1 MSENEDPRQL
11 FEVSSIAIKNE
22 PIYHYIMDG
31 SGSTGQYLP
40 VVTIGADGQLRAVT
54 DPSILPNHSNMAPL
68 DIGEE
73 VIVFPDKTVPSDTL
87 PEGIVEIDVDA
98 GSEEISP
105 ETISLDQSNQLPIVT
120 TFLAPNK
127 NVTIGGI
134 QYVPAKNSKASTKI
148 LPASS
153 ASNASPSNPNPS
165 LRKAKFQCKVCQ
177 KTFSQQVNLQTH
189 YRIHT
194 GERPFQCQVCQ
205 KAFTQQPNL
214 WKHMRTHTG
223 ERPFQCRV
231 CQKCFTQQGNLS
243 KHEKI
248 HTGERPYKCPQC
260 EKTFAQRSNLM
271 THITLH
277 TGVRP
282 FKCEVCDKS
291 FAQRANL
298 LTHNMTHTGERPYKC
313 EVCEKGFSQQANLVK
328 HVRLHTG
335 ERPYSCRFCS
345 RTFAQQ
351 ANLDRHERI
360 HTGIKPYACSQC
372 WRAFGQKTNL
382 QKHEA
387 THHQDKAYPCFLCRK
402 AFVAKASLE
411 KHQQKMH
418 SHQMYP
424 NCCAGKAHTKD
435 CGPPANNS
443 VSINKTTGELM
454 EPKSNSQKV
463 KVVSMELD
471 DSEDISELDDEQ
483 GVKVVRLLEPNVL
496 HQQDDLPELI
506 EVHIPHMHDGI
517 QLKQDLDDDEEDE
530 EEQQYLDGSV
540 EDTSSPV
547 TVSMLS
553 DD

>member
-1 MSENEDPRQL
+1 MSDNGDSRQL
-11 FEVSSIAIKNE
+11 FKVSSIAIKNE

-31 SGSTGQYLP
+31 SGTSGQYLP
-40 VVTIGADGQLRAVT
+40 VVTIGADGQLKAVT
-54 DPSILPNHSNMAPL
+54 DPTCLPNHGNIQPV

-73 VIVFPDKTVPSDTL
+73 VIVFPDKDISCEAL

-98 GSEEISP
+98 GSEEIESSDA
-105 ETISLDQSNQLPIVT
+105 ISIDQPNQLPIVT

-134 QYVPAKNSKASTKI
+134 QYIPARANKSSIKV

-153 ASNASPSNPNPS
+153 SVTNRGPANPS
-165 LRKAKFQCKVCQ
+165 LRKAKFECKECF

-194 GERPFQCQVCQ
+194 GERPFQCNVCQ

-223 ERPFQCRV
+223 ERPFQCRI

-248 HTGERPYKCPQC
+248 HTGERPFKCTQC

-282 FKCEVCDKS
+282 YKCDLCDKS

-335 ERPYSCRFCS
+335 ERPFSCRFCS

-360 HTGIKPYACSQC
+360 HTGIKPYSCSQC

-387 THHQDKAYPCFLCRK
+387 THHQEKAFPCFLCRK
-402 AFVAKASLE
+402 AFVAKVSLE

-424 NCCAGKAHTKD
+424 NCCAGKAHSKD
-435 CGPPANNS
+435 CGPPANNP
-443 VSINKTTGELM
+443 VTINKTTGELM
-454 EPKSNSQKV
+454 ERKTDVQKV

-471 DSEDISELDDEQ
+471 DGQDVEEHM
-483 GVKVVRLLEPNVL
+483 KVVRLLEPNVL

-506 EVHIPHMHDGI
+506 EVHIPQMDDME
-517 QLKQDLDDDEEDE
+517 LKQGLDDDD
-530 EEQQYLDGSV
+530 QQYLDDMSQCS
-540 EDTSSPV
+540 EDEMTSSV
-547 TVSMLS
+547 TVSILP